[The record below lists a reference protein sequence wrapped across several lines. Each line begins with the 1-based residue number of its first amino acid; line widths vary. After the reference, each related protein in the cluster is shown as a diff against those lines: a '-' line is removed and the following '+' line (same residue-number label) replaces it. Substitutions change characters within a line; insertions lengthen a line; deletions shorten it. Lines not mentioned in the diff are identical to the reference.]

1 MMSIQWTDGS
11 DYDLNEIDLN
21 NVFNN
26 KIDGIN
32 TSIAYKQHSQ
42 YIKNSKIQ
50 QILVKMLI

>member
-32 TSIAYKQHSQ
+32 TSIAYNQHS
-42 YIKNSKIQ
+42 
-50 QILVKMLI
+50 